1 MSLLAGRYTPPMCKL
16 DRIPQADPS
25 VRAPAGWTP
34 ANIQGVPSARRPGM
48 LAASLDAFR
57 GKAEREDGQ
66 PLTPVQIDQLTPSLA
81 RSFGLPEAEV
91 RAHLSEVELFLGGPA
106 ANTPWN
112 AVTIGHDIYVRSQD
126 ELKAIEG
133 WNYRRWLAHE
143 CGHVMQYAQTPA
155 SLEETSRVRRYL
167 GAYVGHLVVGAN
179 CLAPGA
185 LVTGLICWLHQNY
198 NPFNHNK
205 THIGLQDA
213 IHDTH
218 VMEAQA
224 ERAAQAFL

>member
-1 MSLLAGRYTPPMCKL
+1 MCNL
-16 DRIPQADPS
+16 RTADPS

-34 ANIQGVPSARRPGM
+34 ADLKGVPSARRPGM
-48 LAASLDAFR
+48 LAASWDALR
-57 GKAEREDGQ
+57 GKPERDDGQ
-66 PLTPVQIDQLTPSLA
+66 PLTPVQIDLMAPSLA

-91 RAHLSEVELFLGGPA
+91 RAHLAEVELFLGGPA

-112 AVTIGHDIYVRSQD
+112 AVTLGHDIYVRSQD

-143 CGHVMQYAQTPA
+143 CGHVMQTARLPA
-155 SLEETSRVRRYL
+155 ELDETQKMRRYL
-167 GAYVGHLVVGAN
+167 GAYVGHILVGSS
-179 CLAPGA
+179 CFSPGA
-185 LVTGLICWLHQNY
+185 LFTGLGHWLHENY
-198 NPFNHNK
+198 NPFNHQK

-218 VMEAQA
+218 VMESEA
-224 ERAAQAFL
+224 ERAAQAFVA